1 MVNTIFHLDDVE
13 ALPTPSSISHTL
25 GELGPREKETEKRD
39 SPVEKL
45 ESIKLDDQQPD
56 AQSK

>member
-1 MVNTIFHLDDVE
+1 MMWKPY
-13 ALPTPSSISHTL
+13 LPPSSISHTL